1 MPTAEEKSPA
11 RGARKKRALWKRL
24 LRGLF
29 FAAGLFLLLLVL
41 LTIVLRILYPPE
53 RLRAM
58 LDEAAVKSLHR
69 HLTLG
74 DVWIHPLRGLIL
86 EDVRLDPWPDSTS
99 GYDLFVVRKFHA
111 RKISLSYS
119 LAGLL
124 DRQLHLHEVEI
135 VEPDMEFFVDM
146 LDTSAIDLAA
156 LAATDL
162 PVHIDLRTFRLQN
175 SKISLILADTL
186 TRQDLY
192 IGDLAGA
199 IDDLRLPAGGFLRND
214 SALQLQLHLQCP
226 GAPLRFRNADLHS
239 GEALQLDA
247 RLDMDTRLSLRSFHD
262 IALTL
267 DLQLENLE
275 VRQSGR
281 AGETRTVFRPPLRFK
296 LDARG
301 EGHAGIMQ
309 LDSLSLAL
317 DGRKWLQ
324 LEARIDSLYQDPR
337 IAAGLT
343 FCRIPLGEAL
353 QLAQEMVPAAR
364 QLPLR
369 WLDEGAA
376 LTIPSARMEGT
387 LAHGFSY
394 EARLTLERAGL
405 ALRQDS
411 IRVAGLAAE
420 VRLHGTTTAAGPE
433 ATGVEARFA
442 YDQLHL
448 RMAGAAP
455 LQTGAASLHAHAA
468 LNRLMLPEQA
478 ELTLQLH
485 DLLGMEFA
493 AAARLRGGAALQQ
506 LSGQGSLQLTD
517 IDLAR
522 IPAAPVQGEAELR
535 VDWRLETLDKITA
548 DLRLAT
554 TPLTLSRED
563 EPLLLSDLNLGM
575 HLRASTDT
583 TFASLRLD
591 TLALSLNRMVEASG
605 RAEIDA
611 GRLLKVR
618 FALERLVFDHAAIW
632 DYLPE
637 AMREPL
643 NEAELTGRTTLSA
656 AGSAAMAG
664 ETLDYDV
671 AARLATSNTSFRAPA
686 QFLLLNGLGLNV
698 ELKAASRTGVHLAA
712 ELALDSLRY
721 DQFDVIA
728 FHHNRLT
735 FRLESDDPA
744 ARVKA
749 AGRLELPDLFIT
761 ADLDA
766 DLRDLAGARQLAA
779 RLNLRQAIADSLRLP
794 QGLTLSGASEM
805 LLRVDADT
813 ALARIAADVTT
824 RDLAVVMPG
833 SMKISDID
841 TDLHVR
847 QEVELGRKRLVGA
860 TGWKIATP
868 SAALMD
874 YMVYRD
880 YYQGRQPNLSRLHI
894 GRVEMMG
901 YMVDAIDLELLA
913 EAGRLEIPALTAK
926 IYGGNLGGRAA
937 IDLAEGDLRQAT
949 FEINCHLANINSDLI
964 LPKRRG
970 ESQQGIINANM
981 DLRGRGLDP
990 AAGIN
995 LEGQAYITEIGPR
1008 VADNLLR
1015 SLDPQGTDSS
1025 IRATRLLI
1033 NQGFKPRLMTFVLRH
1048 GYLYPEIIFAQPWY
1062 FPMRLSGGK
1071 VELARIPLDF
1081 FLRNTAPAAAMR

>member
-1 MPTAEEKSPA
+1 MPTAEEKTPA

-24 LRGLF
+24 LRGLLWS
-29 FAAGLFLLLLVL
+29 AGLFVLLLVL
-41 LTIVLRILYPPE
+41 LTIVLRLLYPPE

-58 LDEAAVKSLHR
+58 LDAAAVKSLQR

-111 RKISLSYS
+111 RKIALSYS

-124 DRQLHLHEVEI
+124 DRQLHLNAMEI
-135 VEPDMEFFVDM
+135 VAPEMEFFVDM

-162 PVHIDLRTFRLQN
+162 PIHIDLRTFRLQE
-175 SKISLILADTL
+175 SKISLILADTS
-186 TRQDLY
+186 TRQELY
-192 IGDLAGA
+192 IGELDGA

-214 SALQLQLHLQCP
+214 SALQLQLRLQCP

-239 GEALQLDA
+239 GQALQLDA
-247 RLDMDTRLSLRSFHD
+247 RLDMDTHLRLRSFHD
-262 IALTL
+262 IALAL
-267 DLQLENLE
+267 DLKLSDLE
-275 VRQSGR
+275 VRQSDA
-281 AGETRTVFRPPLRFK
+281 AGEQLTLFRPELHFA
-296 LDARG
+296 LGAQG
-301 EGHAGIMQ
+301 EGHAGILQ

-324 LEARIDSLYQDPR
+324 LEARVDSLYHDPR

-343 FCRIPLGEAL
+343 FCRIPLGVAL
-353 QLAQEMVPAAR
+353 QLAQELVPAAR
-364 QLPLR
+364 QLQLR

-376 LTIPSARMEGT
+376 LTIPAAQIEGT
-387 LAHGFSY
+387 LAKGFAY
-394 EARLTLERAGL
+394 DLRLRLEQAGL

-420 VRLHGTTTAAGPE
+420 VRLHGATTAAGPE
-433 ATGVEARFA
+433 ATAVEARLAF
-442 YDQLHL
+442 DQLRL
-448 RMAGAAP
+448 RLPGAEP
-455 LQTGAASLHAHAA
+455 LQTGGASLSASAA

-485 DLLGMEFA
+485 DLLGMEFVTT
-493 AAARLRGGAALQQ
+493 ARVRGGNSLGE
-506 LSGQGSLQLTD
+506 LTGHGSLQLTN

-522 IPAAPVQGEAELR
+522 FPAVPVQGDAALR
-535 VDWRLETLDKITA
+535 ADWRLNSLDEIIA
-548 DLRLAT
+548 DLRLST
-554 TPLTLSRED
+554 SPLTLNFEE
-563 EPLLLSDLNLGM
+563 EPLLLADLNMGM
-575 HLRASTDT
+575 HLRAATDT
-583 TFASLRLD
+583 TFTRFRLD

-605 RAEIDA
+605 RAEIEA
-611 GRLLKVR
+611 GPLLKLR

-637 AMREPL
+637 VMREPL
-643 NEAELTGRTTLSA
+643 HEAEVTGRTTLSA
-656 AGSAAMAG
+656 TGSAAMAG
-664 ETLDYDV
+664 EMLDYDA
-671 AARLATSNTSFRAPA
+671 AARLITSGTSLRAPA

-698 ELKAASRTGVHLAA
+698 ELQAGSRTGVNVVA

-721 DQFDVIA
+721 DQFEVIA

-735 FRLESDDPA
+735 FRLESADLA
-744 ARVKA
+744 AGGKA
-749 AGRLELPDLFIT
+749 AGRLELPDLFVT
-761 ADLDA
+761 ADLEA
-766 DLRDLAGARQLAA
+766 ELRDLGGAQRFAA
-779 RLNLRQAIADSLRLP
+779 RLGLRQAIADSLRLP

-805 LLRVDADT
+805 LLRIDADT
-813 ALARIAADVTT
+813 SLARIAADLTT
-824 RDLAVVMPG
+824 RDLAVAMPG
-833 SMKISDID
+833 TMRISDID
-841 TDLHVR
+841 TDLHIR

-860 TGWKIATP
+860 AGWKIATP

-901 YMVDAIDLELLA
+901 YKVDAIELELLA

-937 IDLAEGDLRQAT
+937 IDLAEGDLRQAS

-981 DLRGRGLDP
+981 DLRGLGLDP

-1033 NQGFKPRLMTFVLRH
+1033 NQGFKPKLMTFVLRH